1 MKCFYCQKITNL
13 YVKSSNNKKREKIN
27 FTSTEINLKKT
38 EVKPDLFIC
47 KDCHVIFS
55 EFCNE
60 KFEKNY
66 IDIEDQLYID
76 QIKNKEIYFENL
88 INKISKY
95 INLSDRAIEV
105 GSYYGAF
112 GSQIIKKIKNYEGI
126 ELSSKAFEYATKK
139 YGLKITNTNVDD
151 FFSKNN
157 KKFDLIFLFDVV
169 EHLDDPKSVLKI
181 LSQNLSNN
189 GKIIFTTMNM
199 DSLFAKI
206 TGKYYP
212 WIIAQHKFYFT
223 TKNLEKIL
231 ENLDMV
237 LKETI
242 NDVRII
248 SLNYLFFKISQKI
261 FFFIPIYNFL
271 KKFNFFENMKIK
283 LSFFDINIYCAEK
296 IKTQLKY

>member
-1 MKCFYCQKITNL
+1 MKCFYCHKETNL
-13 YVKSSNNKKREKIN
+13 YIKSSNNKKREKIN

-55 EFCNE
+55 EFCNL

-66 IDIEDQLYID
+66 VDIEDQLYID

-112 GSQIIKKIKNYEGI
+112 GSQIIKKIRNYEGI
-126 ELSSKAFEYATKK
+126 ELSSKACEYATKK
-139 YGLKITNTNVDD
+139 YGLKITNANVFD
-151 FFSKNN
+151 FFSKNHE
-157 KKFDLIFLFDVV
+157 KFDLIFLFDVV

-206 TGKYYP
+206 TGKSYP

-231 ENLDMV
+231 QNLDMV

-248 SLNYLFFKISQKI
+248 SLNYFFFKISQKI

-271 KKFNFFENMKIK
+271 KKFNFFENIKIK
-283 LSFFDINIYCAEK
+283 LSFFDINIYCVEK